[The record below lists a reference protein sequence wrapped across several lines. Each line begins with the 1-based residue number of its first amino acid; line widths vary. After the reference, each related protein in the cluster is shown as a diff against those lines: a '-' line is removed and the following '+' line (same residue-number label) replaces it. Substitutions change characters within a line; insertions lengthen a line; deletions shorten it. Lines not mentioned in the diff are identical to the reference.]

1 MIVVVSISLIF
12 SLCVNALYGMPD
24 HSTGNAT
31 TQLLTKDNST
41 TSNTPSVLRLSP
53 VPSNNG
59 TLSTSEPS
67 TNTKD
72 NTNTL
77 TASNSGT
84 VQTHQGT
91 SVGTT
96 GSTTGSTTT
105 SSSDHHKDNAHS
117 HDLAQKIK
125 NKIKQKLKVGDVPF
139 PWPRS
144 LSVYSHRLKPEV
156 EAP

>member
-1 MIVVVSISLIF
+1 VGVFEIRINGLESTIAIMIVVVSISLIF

-96 GSTTGSTTT
+96 GSTTT
-105 SSSDHHKDNAHS
+105 SSSDHHKDHAHS
-117 HDLAQKIK
+117 HDLAQKKI

-139 PWPRS
+139 P
-144 LSVYSHRLKPEV
+144 
-156 EAP
+156 

>member
-1 MIVVVSISLIF
+1 MGVLEIRINGLESTIAIMIVVVSISLIF

-96 GSTTGSTTT
+96 GSTTT
-105 SSSDHHKDNAHS
+105 SSSDHHKDKAHS
-117 HDLAQKIK
+117 HDLGQKIINRIKK
-125 NKIKQKLKVGDVPF
+125 NLKVGDVPF
-139 PWPRS
+139 P
-144 LSVYSHRLKPEV
+144 
-156 EAP
+156 